1 MSDERDFHEV
11 KCQDLSDNWQ
21 KIIIAVHVSTI
32 SAFSDEVCCFFFFFF
47 IFNRF
52 CLCVCVSVC
61 VCVCVCRLVL
71 LWFFIFFMVQKTV
84 GCAVELKV

>member
-32 SAFSDEVCCFFFFFF
+32 SAFSDEVCCFFFFSFSIGF
-47 IFNRF
+47 A
-52 CLCVCVSVC
+52 C
-61 VCVCVCRLVL
+61 VCVCVCLSVCVCVSVSFVVVFY
-71 LWFFIFFMVQKTV
+71 FFYGTENRWL
-84 GCAVELKV
+84 CS